1 MENYIKRG
9 SLNIHNAL
17 DRFLNDE
24 VLLGLDITSDEFWEK
39 FEDLLREFHQRNKDL
54 SLKHI

>member
-17 DRFLNDE
+17 DKFLNDE
-24 VLLGLDITSDEFWEK
+24 VLLGLDITSDEFWGK
-39 FEDLLREFHQRNKDL
+39 FEGLLEEFRDGKLH
-54 SLKHI
+54 